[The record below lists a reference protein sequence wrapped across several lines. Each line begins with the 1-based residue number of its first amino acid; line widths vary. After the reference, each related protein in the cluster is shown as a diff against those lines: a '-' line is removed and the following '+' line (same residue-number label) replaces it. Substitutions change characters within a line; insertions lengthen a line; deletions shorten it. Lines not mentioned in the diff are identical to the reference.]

1 VSLLPAVVAAIPQGR
16 VVARNDRRAA
26 EAKAAQKAQADDE
39 WFAGIMREVTT
50 MSANL
55 KTVADGVT
63 EIARRYKEDKESDG
77 D

>member
-1 VSLLPAVVAAIPQGR
+1 VSLLPAAVAAIPQGR
-16 VVARNDRRAA
+16 AVARNDKRAA
-26 EAKAAQKAQADDE
+26 QAQAERKAQADDE

-55 KTVADGVT
+55 QTVADGVT

-77 D
+77 G